1 MWGKFTPKE
10 VQTRGTGHGW
20 SGEKR
25 MKKRNALIALGVCA
39 GFVLAAC
46 GGSESGSRTKNAA
59 LAKPPVAATGDC
71 KDGQMVEGEDDD
83 NCTLV
88 VKVGNSSR
96 KVVLETLNSDG
107 GWDTVDSVI
116 AKKGVAKFELA
127 ATDEDGIWLDGD
139 YAFRAHAPKSGKN
152 GDVFSAEFDVTFTS
166 SAAADDTA
174 SADDGTDSGSSPEM
188 QSAMNDIDNPTTKFD
203 DNCSKIFNRIDC
215 GYMFRPGKGP
225 DFQTLGKDKWVKMC
239 STLLNRPAADCE
251 KEFQFATSGGAKP
264 NGMPGQ
270 GGGSMQ
276 GQPLDP
282 AKVSAA
288 CAAIGMAEADCR
300 AALQA
305 GPMVALQKFGSKAED
320 FCKAYGG
327 TSCADL
333 IAKMAPT
340 GGGSM
345 QQPGMAGGNTQQ
357 PGMPGGNTQQPGTA
371 GGSTQQPQQNTGG
384 NGPSNDKVKAACA
397 TAGITDADCSKLT
410 AANTQGSTAKPRDI
424 IMSWG
429 ADKAEKFCQAIAQ
442 KPCAEVLK

>member
-1 MWGKFTPKE
+1 
-10 VQTRGTGHGW
+10 
-20 SGEKR
+20 
-25 MKKRNALIALGVCA
+25 MKKRNALLALGLCA

-59 LAKPPVAATGDC
+59 LAKPPVTASGDC
-71 KDGQMVEGEDDD
+71 KDGQMVEGDDDD

-88 VKVGNSSR
+88 VKVGNSNR

-139 YAFRAHAPKSGKN
+139 YAFRAHALKSGKN
-152 GDVFSAEFDVTFTS
+152 GEVFSQEFDVTFAS

-174 SADDGTDSGSSPEM
+174 SADDGSDSGASAEM
-188 QSAMNDIDNPTTKFD
+188 QSVMDDIDNPTTKFD
-203 DNCSKIFNRIDC
+203 DFCTKSFNKIDC
-215 GYMFRPGKGP
+215 GLMFRPGKGP

-251 KEFQFATSGGAKP
+251 KEYQFATSGGAKP
-264 NGMPGQ
+264 NGQ
-270 GGGSMQ
+270 GGGAMQ

-282 AKVSAA
+282 AKVSTA

-327 TSCADL
+327 SSCADL
-333 IAKMAPT
+333 IAKMAP
-340 GGGSM
+340 
-345 QQPGMAGGNTQQ
+345 AGGN
-357 PGMPGGNTQQPGTA
+357 MQPGTA
-371 GGSTQQPQQNTGG
+371 GGNMQPGTAGGNMQQGSTGGNMQQPQQNTGG

-397 TAGITDADCSKLT
+397 TAGISDADCSKLMS
-410 AANTQGSTAKPRDI
+410 ANTAGSTMKPRDI
-424 IMSWG
+424 VMSWG

-442 KPCAEVLK
+442 KPCAEALK